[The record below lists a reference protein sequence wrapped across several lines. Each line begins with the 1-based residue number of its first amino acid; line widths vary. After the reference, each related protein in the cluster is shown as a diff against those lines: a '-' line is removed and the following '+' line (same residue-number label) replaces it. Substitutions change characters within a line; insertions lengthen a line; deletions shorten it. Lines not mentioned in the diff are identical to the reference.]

1 MNRRPA
7 RPSHL
12 GLGVALCALA
22 LLFAA
27 CGGGTPAAGPT
38 TTTTT
43 TASPAPATTT
53 SSTQP
58 TLAACTT
65 AQLTI
70 TAGLNS
76 GAAGT
81 IGQVL
86 LFQNTGTTTCL
97 LHAFPGVAG
106 LDSSGNQLV
115 QASREVNQAPFSGSA
130 ASLPT
135 IDLSP
140 GSTGSALVLGS
151 DVPVGSATSCVTY
164 AALLVTPPNALQSV
178 RVNASLPGCS
188 GLRVGPVYP
197 GTTGMAS

>member
-1 MNRRPA
+1 MHRR
-7 RPSHL
+7 
-12 GLGVALCALA
+12 GVWASLA
-22 LLFAA
+22 IVAVVFAGCSSA
-27 CGGGTPAAGPT
+27 SPVATSSTTT

-43 TASPAPATTT
+43 TAPPNSST

-58 TLAACTT
+58 TLSACTT
-65 AQLTI
+65 AQLSV

-86 LFQNTGTTTCL
+86 LFQNTSTTTCL

-106 LDSSGNQLV
+106 LNSSGAQIV
-115 QASREVNQAPFSGSA
+115 QATREVNQAPFSGSA

-135 IDLSP
+135 IQLTP

-151 DVPVGSATSCVTY
+151 DVPEGAATSCVTY

-178 RVNASLPGCS
+178 RVDVSLPGCS